1 MHKFKYKHMYILL
14 LHYKKT
20 PENTSGKSPGELLFN
35 FKINTRFNLLKNSL
49 NKQNLKQEENLTE
62 FYITKKLRT
71 YTPGDTIWYCNYQK
85 G

>member
-35 FKINTRFNLLKNSL
+35 CKINTRFIKKFIEQTKFKTRRKSYRILYLK
-49 NKQNLKQEENLTE
+49 EVENV
-62 FYITKKLRT
+62 
-71 YTPGDTIWYCNYQK
+71 YTRRHYLVL
-85 G
+85 